1 MLLVLQLI
9 LLTDYSILNG
19 IRVDSIP
26 SITEKAVRI
35 PPRTAFHLHTLLFS
49 AFQAE
54 GILSLIAAPQNPIA
68 IIATAAM
75 PNNTFFIELFLSLS
89 LNLDYSFSIPLNY

>member
-1 MLLVLQLI
+1 MELGLTAVPQSLKKRSEYLLGPLFTI
-9 LLTDYSILNG
+9 
-19 IRVDSIP
+19 
-26 SITEKAVRI
+26 
-35 PPRTAFHLHTLLFS
+35 FHIHTLLFS

-75 PNNTFFIELFLSLS
+75 PTNTFFIELFLSLS

>member
-35 PPRTAFHLHTLLFS
+35 PPRTAFYYLSHTHTFIFRFS
-49 AFQAE
+49 GGRNFIFDCCPAKPDCDNRYCCDAE
-54 GILSLIAAPQNPIA
+54 
-68 IIATAAM
+68 
-75 PNNTFFIELFLSLS
+75 
-89 LNLDYSFSIPLNY
+89 